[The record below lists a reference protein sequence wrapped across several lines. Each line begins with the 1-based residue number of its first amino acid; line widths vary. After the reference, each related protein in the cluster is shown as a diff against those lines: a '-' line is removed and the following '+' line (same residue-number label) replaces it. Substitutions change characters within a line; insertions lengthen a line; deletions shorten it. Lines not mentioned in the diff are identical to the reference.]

1 MVKFIYS
8 GKAISTGKENRPVAA
23 RGWKKEER
31 LTTKSHKV
39 TFWDDGNVSSLF
51 WLQKWL
57 HNCMCF
63 VKIQIL

>member
-8 GKAISTGKENRPVAA
+8 GKATSTGKETTCVVA
-23 RGWKKEER
+23 RGWKKEEG
-31 LTTKSHKV
+31 LTTELHKV
-39 TFWDDGNVSSLF
+39 TFWDEGNVSSLF

-63 VKIQIL
+63 IKI